1 MKNAYV
7 MLNAER
13 MEAGPVRAFGG
24 GVQQEIRLL
33 VGSEC
38 VCVILLTYP
47 PDSPTWHAFHAGR
60 TLDGMPAVRVD
71 SIQSDAEPGAAP

>member
-33 VGSEC
+33 VGTAC

-60 TLDGMPAVRVD
+60 TLDGMPVVRTD
-71 SIQSDAEPGAAP
+71 SIQSDVTTGAAP